1 MHHDICW
8 EFNVKSNENKKKHD
22 KNRLLFCT
30 VLVRAARKDIM
41 LSTIFLINDILLP
54 FFNYKNEIRD

>member
-1 MHHDICW
+1 MHHDICL

-30 VLVRAARKDIM
+30 VLVRAARNDIM
-41 LSTIFLINDILLP
+41 QSIILLINDI
-54 FFNYKNEIRD
+54 